1 MRNPCARQK
10 QSPICRNFLKIELK
24 ELIQWLFIECKL
36 SYNWEM
42 QNRVTKT
49 RIFDREKEKREEE
62 RERDGEEE
70 EEEGLATRIL
80 SKLFQIVIFT
90 CNVTC

>member
-1 MRNPCARQK
+1 MGETETITDLQE
-10 QSPICRNFLKIELK
+10 FFKIRK
-24 ELIQWLFIECKL
+24 NSCSGYYIECKL

>member
-1 MRNPCARQK
+1 MGETETITDLQE
-10 QSPICRNFLKIELK
+10 FFKIRK
-24 ELIQWLFIECKL
+24 NSCSGYYIECKL

-62 RERDGEEE
+62 RDGEEE
-70 EEEGLATRIL
+70 EEEGLAIRIP
-80 SKLFQIVIFT
+80 SKLFQILSSLAT
-90 CNVTC
+90 